1 MLAHLILKK
10 KKKKDPW
17 ECVQVCIVHKSILD
31 VPENLVYDGAMNILE
46 SR

>member
-1 MLAHLILKK
+1 MLAHLILE

-17 ECVQVCIVHKSILD
+17 ECVQVCIVHKSILN
-31 VPENLVYDGAMNILE
+31 VPENLVYDGVMNILE